1 MLVYTASTEID
12 ATTEQ
17 VWDVL
22 TDFSSYPA
30 WSAFI
35 TGVGDTV
42 VVGEPIQITLVTR
55 GGRSSTFTPRL
66 IALERGRRFA
76 WSGHLLHPAIF
87 TGVHE
92 LVLEPVSAD
101 RTRLIHRE
109 TLTGPLPYLMY
120 PLLKMNSSS
129 YRDYNAALKQRVES
143 SDEPAKS

>member
-12 ATTEQ
+12 AATEQ

-22 TDFSSYPA
+22 TDFASYPA

-35 TGVGDTV
+35 TGIGGAVALGDQ
-42 VVGEPIQITLVTR
+42 IQVTLVTR
-55 GGRSSTFTPRL
+55 GGRTSTFSPRL
-66 IALERGRRFA
+66 IALDYGRRFA
-76 WSGHLLHPAIF
+76 WSGHLLHPALF

-92 LVLEPVSAD
+92 LVLKPISAD

-120 PLLKMNSSS
+120 PLLKWNSSS
-129 YRDYNAALKQRVES
+129 YRDYNTALKQRVES
-143 SDEPAKS
+143 LSGPTKL